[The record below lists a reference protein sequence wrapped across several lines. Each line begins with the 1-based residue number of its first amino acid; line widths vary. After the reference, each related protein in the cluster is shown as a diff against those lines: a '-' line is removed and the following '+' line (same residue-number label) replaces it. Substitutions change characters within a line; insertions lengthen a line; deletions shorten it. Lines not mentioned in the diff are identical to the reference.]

1 MMMVKRAAIFVAGL
15 LCVVGCSTVSANSTG
30 GGTAP
35 TPTPSTLPC
44 VSIAVPAYFS
54 TLSIWKTAVADSP
67 WNSKVSRIMILNPN
81 SGPGTAAD
89 PNNVTLVTTVHNA
102 GGKVYGYVPT
112 GYGADAIATVET
124 QIQEYISWY
133 GVDGIF
139 LDEVSENANE
149 VVPYYQPLANFITS
163 RISGGGVMLNPGLY
177 PDASY
182 AAITVPSTSTLKIV
196 VFEHDYTTFTG
207 ETAIPPGWSA
217 AYPSS
222 MFVDIVYATPTANVA
237 NALSLAVQRNVGT
250 VYITD
255 QDLPN
260 PYTTLPAYWPT
271 LTQSTQAGC

>member
-1 MMMVKRAAIFVAGL
+1 MKMKRAVLFVAGL
-15 LCVVGCSTVSANSTG
+15 LCMAGCSTVSANSTVG
-30 GGTAP
+30 GGTP
-35 TPTPSTLPC
+35 ITPSTAPC
-44 VSIAVPAYFS
+44 LSITVPAYFS

-67 WNSKVSRIMILNPN
+67 WNSKVSRIIILNPN

-112 GYGADAIATVET
+112 GYGADPIATVEAE
-124 QIQEYISWY
+124 IQNYITWY

-139 LDEVSENANE
+139 LDEASSNSNQIA
-149 VVPYYQPLANFITS
+149 PYYQPLANFITS
-163 RISGGGVMLNPGLY
+163 KISGGGVMLNPGLY

-182 AAITVPSTSTLKIV
+182 AAIVVPSTSSLQIV

-207 ETAIPPGWSA
+207 VTAVPPGWSMN
-217 AYPSS
+217 YPAS
-222 MFVDIVYATPTANVA
+222 MFVDIVYATPSANVA
-237 NALSLAVQRNVGT
+237 NALSLAKQRNVGT

-260 PYTTLPAYWPT
+260 PYTTLPSYWST
-271 LTQSTQAGC
+271 LVQTSQAGC

>member
-1 MMMVKRAAIFVAGL
+1 MRMKKRAALFVAGL
-15 LCVVGCSTVSANSTG
+15 LCMAGCSTVSANSTG
-30 GGTAP
+30 GGGAP
-35 TPTPSTLPC
+35 ITPSTAPC
-44 VSIAVPAYFS
+44 LSITVPAYFS

-112 GYGADAIATVET
+112 GYGADAIATVEAE
-124 QIQEYISWY
+124 IQSYITWY

-139 LDEVSENANE
+139 LDEASDNSNQVA
-149 VVPYYQPLANFITS
+149 PYYQPLANFITS
-163 RISGGGVMLNPGLY
+163 KISGGGVMLNPGLY

-182 AAITVPSTSTLKIV
+182 AAIVVPSTSSLKIV

-207 ETAIPPGWSA
+207 VTVPPGWSMN
-217 AYPSS
+217 YPAS
-222 MFVDIVYATPTANVA
+222 MFVDIVYATPSANVA
-237 NALSLAVQRNVGT
+237 NALSLAKQRNVGT

-260 PYTTLPAYWPT
+260 PYTTLPSYWST
-271 LTQSTQAGC
+271 LVQASQAGC